1 MPLLKVSTHVSLC
14 SLGALTIGRNFHYPY
29 QHFFPLPQSFPNCSY
44 LRDVKTRDRL
54 VKGDTI
60 YICFQPVVS
69 QFSACRQQVFSQLS
83 ASFSLH
89 CISCQSVFSQLSLSC
104 KSVFNQLSPCCL
116 SVVSQFSACCQQ
128 VFSQL
133 SASFSLH
140 CISCQPVFSL
150 MLGSFQSDVS

>member
-1 MPLLKVSTHVSLC
+1 MPLLKVSTHVSMC

-29 QHFFPLPQSFPNCSY
+29 QHFFPLPQSFQNCSY
-44 LRDVKTRDRL
+44 LRDVKTMDRF

-89 CISCQSVFSQLSLSC
+89 CISCQFLANCHSL
-104 KSVFNQLSPCCL
+104 
-116 SVVSQFSACCQQ
+116 VSQFSISCHPVVC
-128 VFSQL
+128 QL
-133 SASFSLH
+133 SASFQPVVSRFSV
-140 CISCQPVFSL
+140 SCQPVSACIVLVVSLFSA
-150 MLGSFQSDVS
+150 